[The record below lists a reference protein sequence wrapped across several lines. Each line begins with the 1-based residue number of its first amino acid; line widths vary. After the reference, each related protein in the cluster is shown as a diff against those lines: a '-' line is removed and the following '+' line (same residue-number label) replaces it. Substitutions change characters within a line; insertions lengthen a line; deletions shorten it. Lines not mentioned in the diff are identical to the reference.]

1 LTVTES
7 ETLREMTRQYYDRAV
22 AHAQIDPGIRD
33 QLRECARN
41 ITVSFPVKMDDGT
54 VRHFTGYRVQHNT
67 IRGPAKGG
75 VRFTPHVTLEDTQAL
90 AMLMTWKTA
99 AMGIP
104 FGGAKGAVMVNPADL
119 SNRELQGVTRRYT
132 GEISILLGPERDIPD
147 TDVGT
152 DEQTMAWMLDAFAQV
167 KGYSVPAVVTGKP
180 VLVGGT
186 AGMNRST
193 GRGVVFVLRE
203 AAERMGLVLEDA
215 RVAVQGFGKVG
226 VTVAALLS
234 HVFGAR
240 VVAVSD
246 SGVTLYDE
254 NGLDIHDI
262 VTHKK
267 ETGSLRGFGATE
279 LASDALLTLP
289 CDILVPSALENV
301 LHEGNANAVQAKL
314 IVEGANAPTT
324 PAADAIFQE
333 RGIIV
338 IPDIIASAGSV
349 TVSYFEWVQGLQS
362 LFWEE
367 EEVTAQLKRI
377 MLRAFDKMYCLAD
390 EQGLSMRTAAYVLA
404 IERVAKAYALRG
416 IYP

>member
-1 LTVTES
+1 MTETES
-7 ETLREMTRQYYDRAV
+7 LWEMTRHYYDRATS
-22 AHAQIDPGIRD
+22 HISIDPGIRD

-41 ITVSFPVKMDDGT
+41 ITVTFPVKMDDGT
-54 VRHFTGYRVQHNT
+54 AHQFTGYRVHHNT

-75 VRFTPHVTLEDTQAL
+75 VRFAPHVSLEDTQAL

-104 FGGAKGAVMVNPADL
+104 FGGAKGAVMVNPANL
-119 SNRELQGVTRRYT
+119 SPRELQGVTRRYT

-147 TDVGT
+147 TDIGT

-203 AAERMGLVLEDA
+203 AAERMGMDLENC

-246 SGVTLYDE
+246 SGVALYDE

-262 VTHKK
+262 QRHKK

-279 LASDALLTLP
+279 LTPDALLTVA
-289 CDILVPSALENV
+289 CDILVPSALENT
-301 LHEGNANAVQAKL
+301 LHAGNAPHVQAKL

-333 RGIIV
+333 RGITV

-367 EEVTAQLKRI
+367 EEVTAQLRRI
-377 MLRAFDKMYCLAD
+377 MLRAFNDMYRIAQ
-390 EQGLSMRTAAYVLA
+390 EKEISMRTAAYVLA
-404 IERVAKAYALRG
+404 IGRVAKAYALRG

>member
-1 LTVTES
+1 MTETES
-7 ETLREMTRQYYDRAV
+7 LWEMTRNYYDRAIP
-22 AHAQIDPGIRD
+22 HTHIDPGIRD

-41 ITVSFPVKMDDGT
+41 ITVTFPVKMDDGT
-54 VRHFTGYRVQHNT
+54 ARQFIGYRVQHNT

-75 VRFTPHVTLEDTQAL
+75 VRFSPNVSLEDTQAL

-104 FGGAKGAVMVNPADL
+104 FGGAKGAVMVNPGTL
-119 SNRELQGVTRRYT
+119 SPRELQGVTRRYT

-147 TDVGT
+147 TDIGT

-186 AGMNRST
+186 VGMNRST

-203 AAERMGLVLEDA
+203 AAERMGMDLENC

-262 VTHKK
+262 QRHKK
-267 ETGSLRGFGATE
+267 ATGSLRGFGATE
-279 LASDALLTLP
+279 LPSEDVLTVA
-289 CDILVPSALENV
+289 CDILVPSALENT
-301 LHEGNANAVQAKL
+301 LHAGNAPHVQAKL

-333 RGIIV
+333 RGITV

-377 MLRAFDKMYCLAD
+377 MLRAFNDMYRIAQ
-390 EQGLSMRTAAYVLA
+390 EKNVSMRTAAYVLA
-404 IERVAKAYALRG
+404 IGRVAKAYALRG

>member
-1 LTVTES
+1 MTERES
-7 ETLREMTRQYYDRAV
+7 LWEMTRQYYDRAV
-22 AHAQIDPGIRD
+22 AHASIDPGIRD
-33 QLRECARN
+33 QLRDCARN
-41 ITVSFPVKMDDGT
+41 ITVSFPVKMDNGSI
-54 VRHFTGYRVQHNT
+54 RQFTGYRVQHNT

-75 VRFTPHVTLEDTQAL
+75 VRFAPHVTLEDTQAL

-119 SNRELQGVTRRYT
+119 SSRELQGVTRRYT
-132 GEISILLGPERDIPD
+132 GEISILLGPERDVPD

-226 VTVAALLS
+226 VTVAALLT

-262 VTHKK
+262 VLHKK
-267 ETGSLRGFGATE
+267 QTGSLQGFGATE
-279 LASDALLTLP
+279 LASDVLLTLP

-301 LHEGNANAVQAKL
+301 LHEGNANEVQAKL

-367 EEVTAQLKRI
+367 EEVTTQLKRI
-377 MLRAFDKMYCLAD
+377 MLRAFDQMYCLAD
-390 EQGLSMRTAAYVLA
+390 ETGVSMRTAAYVLA
-404 IERVAKAYALRG
+404 IQRVAKAYSLRG

>member
-7 ETLREMTRQYYDRAV
+7 ETLREMTRLYYDRAV

-75 VRFTPHVTLEDTQAL
+75 VRFAPYVTLEDTQAL

-104 FGGAKGAVMVNPADL
+104 FGGAKGAVMVNPAHL
-119 SNRELQGVTRRYT
+119 SSRELQGVTRRYT

-226 VTVAALLS
+226 VTVSALLS

-254 NGLDIHDI
+254 NGLDVHDI

-301 LHEGNANAVQAKL
+301 LHEGNAHAVQAKL

-324 PAADAIFQE
+324 PAADAIFQA